1 MSDLNKLLIRCA
13 WKGNP
18 AFDAVYGPG
27 WGPGTCPA
35 TFTTKASLKKAV
47 QVYNTNSTVATAT
60 YGLIAYWDVSAITDM
75 SGLFD
80 DMQNFDADISN
91 WHTSGVTSMYQMFR
105 VRFSRALPSTS
116 GLRSNPCTLLEP
128 LTPSTTNHELHVCRA
143 RALPLSA
150 VATSAAHCLP
160 PRSPVASRVPASSLH
175 RTACTHFDSRQGA
188 SAFNQPLNFD
198 TSNVTNFTSM
208 FYVRFPLVPCPLH
221 LWSDLPLCALLA
233 ARLPH
238 TPSRRSAWSSSRLA
252 CPLPS
257 LR

>member
-188 SAFNQPLNFD
+188 LAFNKPLSFD
-198 TSNVTNFTSM
+198 TSSVTDMGVM
-208 FYVRFPLVPCPLH
+208 FEVRSPR
-221 LWSDLPLCALLA
+221 ALLPTNLQPSPPLRA
-233 ARLPH
+233 AAVARRLPPPGPY
-238 TPSRRSAWSSSRLA
+238 TSPRTICPPFDSR
-252 CPLPS
+252 
-257 LR
+257 